1 MPQFPPHMP
10 QDRPSP
16 AVSKNSAL
24 TSHALCASCRGAVS
38 SCPGGL
44 RADCPVAPQG
54 LTGLAPLV
62 APPAGEL
69 LRVVQVVNVR
79 WFNATAWYGL
89 FLSRLLK
96 DAGHEVRVLALPGT
110 DSFTKAEEW
119 DLDPT
124 PLPLN
129 SANPLTVA
137 SLAASLAR
145 LVRGFRPHVVNCHR
159 GESFILWGLLKAA
172 GYPFALVR
180 TRGDQRAPKGNLPN
194 RFTHSRL
201 ADAVIATNSR
211 TADDLRR
218 ILLVPEAQIHT
229 IPGGVDTRRFFP
241 DPEGRAR
248 VRAEWGLRDEETAV
262 GILGRFDAVK
272 GQKEL
277 IEAVATLRWEGR
289 RDLRLILAGFP
300 TSTSLDKVQTWLA
313 DAGMA
318 DAAIITGKHPDVRA
332 CINALDLGVV
342 ASVGSEAIARAALE
356 IMACAVPL
364 ISTDVGVMPDL
375 LEPAALVPPAD
386 SAALAEGI
394 RRFLDDAAWGPEL
407 IRSQHE
413 RMRSLTEHEFLAQTL
428 AVYRTVL
435 NKSST

>member
-1 MPQFPPHMP
+1 M
-10 QDRPSP
+10 
-16 AVSKNSAL
+16 
-24 TSHALCASCRGAVS
+24 
-38 SCPGGL
+38 
-44 RADCPVAPQG
+44 APQS
-54 LTGLAPLV
+54 LTGLVPLV
-62 APPAGEL
+62 PPPVTDR
-69 LRVVQVVNVR
+69 LRVIQVVNVR

-110 DSFTKAEEW
+110 DSFAKAVEW
-119 DLDPT
+119 GLAPV

-129 SANPLTVA
+129 SANPLTVVG
-137 SLAASLAR
+137 LAASLAT
-145 LVRGFRPHVVNCHR
+145 LVRDFRPHVVNCHR

-218 ILLVPEAQIHT
+218 ILRMPEAQIHT
-229 IPGGVDTRRFFP
+229 ILGGVDIQRFSP

-248 VRAEWGLRDEETAV
+248 VRAEWGLRDEEAAV

-277 IEAVATLRWEGR
+277 IEAVAMLRREGR
-289 RDLRLILAGFP
+289 RNLRLVLAGFP
-300 TSTSLDKVQTWLA
+300 TSTSLDEVQSWIA
-313 DAGMA
+313 GAGMA
-318 DAAIITGKHPDVRA
+318 DATIITGKHPDVRA

-356 IMACAVPL
+356 IMACGVPL
-364 ISTDVGVMPDL
+364 ISTSVGVMPDL
-375 LEPAALVPPAD
+375 LEPAALVPPAG
-386 SAALAEGI
+386 SAALAKGI
-394 RRFLDDAAWGPEL
+394 RRFLDDPAWGPEL
-407 IRSQHE
+407 ARSQHE
-413 RMRSLTEHEFLAQTL
+413 RMQGLTEQEFLARTL
-428 AVYRTVL
+428 AVYRKTL
-435 NKSST
+435 DKNAP

>member
-1 MPQFPPHMP
+1 M
-10 QDRPSP
+10 
-16 AVSKNSAL
+16 
-24 TSHALCASCRGAVS
+24 
-38 SCPGGL
+38 
-44 RADCPVAPQG
+44 APQS
-54 LTGLAPLV
+54 LTGLVPLV
-62 APPAGEL
+62 APAVTEK
-69 LRVVQVVNVR
+69 LRVIQVVNVR

-96 DAGHEVRVLALPGT
+96 NAGHEVRVLALPGT
-110 DSFTKAEEW
+110 DSFAKAEEW
-119 DLDPT
+119 GLHPV

-137 SLAASLAR
+137 RLAASLAT
-145 LVRGFRPHVVNCHR
+145 LVRDFRPHVVNCHR

-218 ILLVPEAQIHT
+218 ILRMPEAQIHT
-229 IPGGVDTRRFFP
+229 ILGGVDTQRFSP
-241 DPEGRAR
+241 DPEGRTRA
-248 VRAEWGLRDEETAV
+248 RAEWGLRDEEIAV

-277 IEAVATLRWEGR
+277 IEAVAMLRREGR
-289 RDLRLILAGFP
+289 RNLRLILAGFP
-300 TSTSLDKVQTWLA
+300 TSTSLHEVQTWIA

-356 IMACAVPL
+356 IMACGVPL
-364 ISTDVGVMPDL
+364 ISTNVGVMPDL

-386 SAALAEGI
+386 SAALAKGI

-407 IRSQHE
+407 ARSQRE
-413 RMRSLTEHEFLAQTL
+413 RMRSLTEQEFLARTL
-428 AVYRTVL
+428 AVYRRVVCE
-435 NKSST
+435 